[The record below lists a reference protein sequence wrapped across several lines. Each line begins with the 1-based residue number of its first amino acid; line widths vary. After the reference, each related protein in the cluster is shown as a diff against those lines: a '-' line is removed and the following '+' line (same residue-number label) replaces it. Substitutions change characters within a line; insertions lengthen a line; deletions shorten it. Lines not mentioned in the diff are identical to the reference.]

1 MHQEWEKVYNKPS
14 FINICVRPGRLIG
27 KQVKGLYGTR
37 RCKKGVFSEKATGV
51 FWEGKERMRIFK
63 SEDLHKMEMHYACG
77 DTGNRAEWFVCH
89 AGKRV
94 AADAV
99 SRFYCITGDGSKP

>member
-1 MHQEWEKVYNKPS
+1 
-14 FINICVRPGRLIG
+14 
-27 KQVKGLYGTR
+27 
-37 RCKKGVFSEKATGV
+37 
-51 FWEGKERMRIFK
+51 MRIFK

-89 AGKRV
+89 AEKRV

-99 SRFYCITGDGSKP
+99 SRFYCIAGDGRQTMRKETTGYEKQVG